1 MLTVTAID
9 PSNNSASATLAL
21 VIDNASVAPPQDTTS
36 PGTMITA
43 PSDGDTV
50 SGSVMVSADAD
61 DDTGIAS
68 VTFLI
73 GGIEI
78 GQDTTP
84 PYAQAWDTTAFADG
98 GQNIVVTAFDLAG
111 NSSSSSINVIV
122 ENSSAPAPECTVYS
136 CPNPPPEPSEPPPDP
151 VTPSGSS
158 PDGEFEGVVTNV
170 DLQASTVSIDSGGAI
185 ITVQITT
192 DTEFSGVIA
201 TSISQI
207 LIGHVA
213 QGEFFKS
220 TSETV
225 WIEADLP
232 PGF

>member
-1 MLTVTAID
+1 M
-9 PSNNSASATLAL
+9 
-21 VIDNASVAPPQDTTS
+21 
-36 PGTMITA
+36 
-43 PSDGDTV
+43 
-50 SGSVMVSADAD
+50 
-61 DDTGIAS
+61 
-68 VTFLI
+68 
-73 GGIEI
+73 
-78 GQDTTP
+78 
-84 PYAQAWDTTAFADG
+84 
-98 GQNIVVTAFDLAG
+98 AG
-111 NSSSSSINVIV
+111 NSISSSINVVV

-136 CPNPPPEPSEPPPDP
+136 CPNPPSEPSEPPPDP

-207 LIGHVA
+207 LTGHVA

-220 TSETV
+220 TGETV